1 MGAMRL
7 PSLSVLLLV
16 TLTACDPTADAG
28 KAAAAQG
35 AGAGKVEAKGEAP
48 KADAKADAPPPEA
61 SKIDEAKTNVTGD
74 RKAFHDCLAGCDA
87 EKASATDKAT
97 CRMNCEAA
105 EPKAAAPAV
114 PDADGGVGKALAC
127 VSACHDDA
135 KATDKKACVGGCVSA
150 GAAVPNAPAQAVL
163 EQLGTCVGDCY
174 GDKTLKPT
182 DRETCKLT
190 CSQVASSAGPADA
203 KK

>member
-1 MGAMRL
+1 MRL

-28 KAAAAQG
+28 KAAAAQ
-35 AGAGKVEAKGEAP
+35 ASGAGKVEAKAEAP
-48 KADAKADAPPPEA
+48 KADAKADAPPA

-105 EPKAAAPAV
+105 DPKAAAPAV

-135 KATDKKACVGGCVSA
+135 KVTDKKACVAGCVSA

-163 EQLGTCVGDCY
+163 EQLGACVGDCY

-190 CSQVASSAGPADA
+190 CSQVASSAGPADS

>member
-1 MGAMRL
+1 MRL

-28 KAAAAQG
+28 KAAAAQ
-35 AGAGKVEAKGEAP
+35 ASGAGKVEAKAEAP
-48 KADAKADAPPPEA
+48 KADAKADAPPA

-105 EPKAAAPAV
+105 DPKAAAPAV

-135 KATDKKACVGGCVSA
+135 KVTDKKACVGGCVSA

-163 EQLGTCVGDCY
+163 EQLGACVGDCY

-190 CSQVASSAGPADA
+190 CSQVASSAGPADS

>member
-1 MGAMRL
+1 MRL

-28 KAAAAQG
+28 KAAAAQ
-35 AGAGKVEAKGEAP
+35 ASGAGKVEAKAEAP
-48 KADAKADAPPPEA
+48 KADAKADAPPA

-105 EPKAAAPAV
+105 DPKAAAPAV

-135 KATDKKACVGGCVSA
+135 KVTDKKACVGGCVSA

-163 EQLGTCVGDCY
+163 EQLGKCVGECY

-190 CSQVASSAGPADA
+190 CSQVASSAGPAGP
-203 KK
+203 

>member
-1 MGAMRL
+1 MRL

-28 KAAAAQG
+28 KAAAAQ
-35 AGAGKVEAKGEAP
+35 ASGAGKVEAKAEAP
-48 KADAKADAPPPEA
+48 KADAKADAPPA

-105 EPKAAAPAV
+105 DPKAAAPAV

-135 KATDKKACVGGCVSA
+135 KVTDKKACVGGCVSA

-163 EQLGTCVGDCY
+163 EQLGACVGDCY
-174 GDKTLKPT
+174 GDKTLKQT

-190 CSQVASSAGPADA
+190 CSQVASSAGPADS

>member
-1 MGAMRL
+1 MRL
-7 PSLSVLLLV
+7 LSLSALLLV
-16 TLTACDPTADAG
+16 TLSACDPTAEVGKPAATAG
-28 KAAAAQG
+28 AAAD
-35 AGAGKVEAKGEAP
+35 GKVEAKVE
-48 KADAKADAPPPEA
+48 AKADAPRPEA
-61 SKIDEAKTNVTGD
+61 TKIDETKTNVTGD

-87 EKASATDKAT
+87 AKLSATDKAT

-127 VSACHDDA
+127 VSACHDDP
-135 KATDKKACVGGCVSA
+135 KAADKKACVAGCVTA
-150 GAAVPNAPAQAVL
+150 GAAVANAPGQAVL
-163 EQLGTCVGDCY
+163 EQLGVCVGECY

-190 CSQVASSAGPADA
+190 CSQVASSAGPADS

>member
-1 MGAMRL
+1 MRP
-7 PSLSVLLLV
+7 PSLSALLLV
-16 TLTACDPTADAG
+16 TLFACDPTAEGG
-28 KAAAAQG
+28 KPAAT
-35 AGAGKVEAKGEAP
+35 AGAVPGKVEAKGEAP
-48 KADAKADAPPPEA
+48 KADAPPPA
-61 SKIDEAKTNVTGD
+61 ATKIDEAKTNVTGD

-87 EKASATDKAT
+87 EKSSATDKAT

-135 KATDKKACVGGCVSA
+135 KVADKKACVSGCVTA
-150 GAAVPNAPAQAVL
+150 GAAVTNAPAPAVL
-163 EQLGTCVGDCY
+163 EQLGTCVGECY
-174 GDKTLKPT
+174 ADKTLKAT

-190 CSQVASSAGPADA
+190 CSQVAASAGPADS